1 MFQPKKS
8 TAQPTLDMELHGYTI
23 KVETNMDKLH
33 NPVFFDNDKVGS
45 VWRIPYEQRA
55 KDARDF
61 ALRASLKPASTDQ
74 TKTWLMLIDVQNTF
88 CIPEFE
94 LYVGGRSGRGAV
106 EDNQRLCQFIY
117 QNLGNITHIT
127 ATMDTHKTMQVF
139 HAVFFIDKDGKHPAP
154 YTDIHA
160 AELRDGTWTFNPAL
174 APQFGLAPE
183 YGQQMMVHYAEAL
196 EKKGKYALTIWP
208 YHAMLGGIGHALVSS
223 VEEAL
228 FFHSIARNTQ
238 YEIEIKGDK
247 PFTENY
253 SVVGPEVLTGPM
265 GETLGTHNTKF
276 IEQLQQFDKLIIAG
290 QAKSHCVAWTVQDL
304 LNDINEVDSELAK
317 KVYLLDDC
325 SSPVVVPDVV
335 DHTDAANAAYERFA
349 EAGMHVVKS
358 TDKF

>member
-1 MFQPKKS
+1 MNESVLPI
-8 TAQPTLDMELHGYTI
+8 PD
-23 KVETNMDKLH
+23 
-33 NPVFFDNDKVGS
+33 FFDADKVAA
-45 VWRIPYEQRA
+45 VWRIPYEERA
-55 KDARDF
+55 KQARDW
-61 ALRASLKPASTDQ
+61 ARLHSLEPASVSQ

-94 LYVGGRSGRGAV
+94 LYVGGPSGRGAV
-106 EDNQRLCQFIY
+106 EDNTRLSQFIY
-117 QNLGNITHIT
+117 RNLASITHIT

-139 HAVFFIDKDGKHPAP
+139 HAIFFVDKDGNHPAP

-160 AELRDGTWTFNPAL
+160 SELRDGTWTFNPVL
-174 APQFGLAPE
+174 APQFEIAPE
-183 YGQQMMVHYAEAL
+183 YGHQMMIHYAEEL

-208 YHAMLGGIGHALVSS
+208 YHALLGGIGHALVSS

-253 SVVGPEVLTGPM
+253 SVIGPEVLTGPM
-265 GETLGTHNTKF
+265 GETLGTHNPKF
-276 IEQLQQFDKLIIAG
+276 IEQLQQVDKLIIAG

-304 LNDINEVDSELAK
+304 LNDINAVDPALAK
-317 KVYLLDDC
+317 KVFLLEDC
-325 SSPVVVPDVV
+325 SSPVVVPNVI

-349 EAGMHVVKS
+349 AAGMNVVKS
-358 TDKF
+358 TEYNGNK